1 MLLYEKKLTC
11 HLYFYDCVIKNQKI
25 AGMKELG
32 NLFHDGLRYESIFES
47 CYTRS
52 YICLYE
58 KNKKGQSMKLG
69 TLLVVGFGVMLSS
82 AVVSAKSLEIDPLS
96 SDHDV
101 KVVLDMNEYHFSVTG
116 GCNTMM
122 GKVHVTDRGAFRV
135 KQGRHGGG
143 LASTMMACPDPLQKL
158 DDRISRFILNTPK
171 MVRQGDDLYLVGTV
185 ANEAA
190 SVYLPVELDQ
200 GNYLDISAK
209 PYEQVFYYV
218 SEAKIPC
225 SEDSQKQCLQVRK
238 DQISEWEE
246 YPGVIEGFMP
256 IEGYEYRLR
265 LKEYQNDDGSKKHV
279 LDMVVEQGKIMP

>member
-1 MLLYEKKLTC
+1 
-11 HLYFYDCVIKNQKI
+11 
-25 AGMKELG
+25 
-32 NLFHDGLRYESIFES
+32 
-47 CYTRS
+47 
-52 YICLYE
+52 
-58 KNKKGQSMKLG
+58 MKLR
-69 TLLVVGFGVMLSS
+69 TLLVIGFGAMISS
-82 AVVSAKSLEIDPLS
+82 SMAFAKSLAIEPLS
-96 SDHDV
+96 PDHDV

-143 LASTMMACPDPLQKL
+143 LASTMMACPDELQKL
-158 DDRISRFILNTPK
+158 DDRISQFILNTPK
-171 MVRQGDDLYLVGTV
+171 MIRKGDDLYLVGTV
-185 ANEAA
+185 TNEAE

-218 SEAKIPC
+218 SDVKIPC
-225 SEDSQKQCLQVRK
+225 EADSAKQCLQVRQ
-238 DQISEWEE
+238 DQMGEWEE

-265 LKEYQNDDGSKKHV
+265 LKEYKNDDGSLKHI
-279 LDMVVEQGKIMP
+279 LDMVVEQGKVTP

>member
-1 MLLYEKKLTC
+1 
-11 HLYFYDCVIKNQKI
+11 
-25 AGMKELG
+25 
-32 NLFHDGLRYESIFES
+32 
-47 CYTRS
+47 
-52 YICLYE
+52 
-58 KNKKGQSMKLG
+58 MKLR
-69 TLLVVGFGVMLSS
+69 TLLIMGLG
-82 AVVSAKSLEIDPLS
+82 AVVMSSMVNAESLVIEPLS
-96 SDHDV
+96 PDNDV

-143 LASTMMACPDPLQKL
+143 LASTMMACPDELQKL
-158 DDRISRFILNTPK
+158 DDRVSQFILNTPK
-171 MVRQGDDLYLVGTV
+171 MVRKGDDLYLVGTV
-185 ANEAA
+185 TNEAE

-218 SEAKIPC
+218 SDVKVPC
-225 SEDSQKQCLQVRK
+225 TEDTAKQCLQVRK
-238 DQISEWEE
+238 DQMGEWEE

-265 LKEYQNDDGSKKHV
+265 LKEYKNDDGSLKHV
-279 LDMVVEQGKIMP
+279 LDMVVEQGKIAP

>member
-1 MLLYEKKLTC
+1 
-11 HLYFYDCVIKNQKI
+11 
-25 AGMKELG
+25 
-32 NLFHDGLRYESIFES
+32 
-47 CYTRS
+47 
-52 YICLYE
+52 
-58 KNKKGQSMKLG
+58 MKLR
-69 TLLVVGFGVMLSS
+69 TLLIMGLG
-82 AVVSAKSLEIDPLS
+82 AVVMSSMVNAESLVIEPLS
-96 SDHDV
+96 PDNDV

-143 LASTMMACPDPLQKL
+143 LASTMMACPDELQKL
-158 DDRISRFILNTPK
+158 DDRVSQFILNTPK
-171 MVRQGDDLYLVGTV
+171 MVRKGDDLYLVGTV
-185 ANEAA
+185 TNEAE

-218 SEAKIPC
+218 SDMKVPC
-225 SEDSQKQCLQVRK
+225 TEDSTKQCLQVRK
-238 DQISEWEE
+238 DQMGEWEE

-265 LKEYQNDDGSKKHV
+265 LKEYKNDDGSLKHV
-279 LDMVVEQGKIMP
+279 LDMVVEQGKIAP